1 MVYMGCILPV
11 RKGGDQL
18 YRTNLMGNVA
28 DVEALRRTVAEGDAM
43 GAS

>member
-18 YRTNLMGNVA
+18 YMTNLMGNVA
-28 DVEALRRTVAEGDAM
+28 GVQAVRRTAAEGNAM